1 MSSHFWNIQVLEHRG
16 NRFPAFVTSSSF
28 CFGFSFRMATL
39 AVGREND
46 THTQKKNKRMTI
58 SSINWS
64 NWKRTLSLPL
74 EDSLM
79 MKPPGRISK
88 NSIINS
94 TKPVSV
100 LKRTKKKSFFCEK
113 KERKRTNENAKW
125 FSGTFRIVH
134 LLFFFASSL
143 LPGFAIYSKQSLAAN
158 IFDSPFFFF
167 FFHFVFGSCDF
178 VPALREYGHV
188 FLLFSLFFGSFFSI
202 RFGLVATGLNR
213 IFSRFTGF
221 YWVLLGFIG
230 FYFGFL
236 DVIGG
241 FIKFDPVLLSF
252 TSF

>member
-188 FLLFSLFFGSFFSI
+188 FLLFSLFFWLFFFNPIWSCC
-202 RFGLVATGLNR
+202 NR
-213 IFSRFTGF
+213 IEPDFQPF

-230 FYFGFL
+230 FYWILFRIPRCYRRL
-236 DVIGG
+236 YQIWS
-241 FIKFDPVLLSF
+241 SF
-252 TSF
+252 T

>member
-100 LKRTKKKSFFCEK
+100 LKRTKKKAFFVK
-113 KERKRTNENAKW
+113 KRKKKNQRERKM
-125 FSGTFRIVH
+125 
-134 LLFFFASSL
+134 
-143 LPGFAIYSKQSLAAN
+143 
-158 IFDSPFFFF
+158 IF
-167 FFHFVFGSCDF
+167 
-178 VPALREYGHV
+178 
-188 FLLFSLFFGSFFSI
+188 
-202 RFGLVATGLNR
+202 
-213 IFSRFTGF
+213 
-221 YWVLLGFIG
+221 
-230 FYFGFL
+230 
-236 DVIGG
+236 
-241 FIKFDPVLLSF
+241 
-252 TSF
+252 